1 MSRLIYG
8 TGPVT
13 ELVRS
18 RAKSITVLYAS
29 ERQRRAEA
37 VAEAKQ
43 RGVTIELRA
52 DAELDALVG
61 HGVRHQGLVAIA
73 GEYVYADLHDILA
86 RAAAGSEPAL
96 VVALDG
102 VQDPHNLG
110 AIARSAY
117 LLGAH
122 GLVVPRDRAAPVTP
136 VVTKASAGA
145 TEHLLIAQVTNLTR
159 ALGEL
164 KDAGL
169 WIAAVDATPEA
180 VPLRELD
187 ATGPLCLV
195 LGAEGTGVRP
205 VVARACDYAVVIPM
219 AGTGVGSLNVSVAAG
234 IALYEC
240 ATQRTRVSVS

>member
-1 MSRLIYG
+1 MSRLVYG

-18 RAKSITVLYAS
+18 RAKSITVLYVS
-29 ERQRRAEA
+29 DRQRRADA
-37 VAEAKQ
+37 AMEAKQ
-43 RGVTIELRA
+43 RGVTIEVRA
-52 DAELDALVG
+52 DAELDALAG
-61 HGVRHQGLVAIA
+61 RGARHQGLVAIA
-73 GEYVYADLHDILA
+73 GEYVYAELHDILA
-86 RAAAGSEPAL
+86 RAAGGSEPAL

-117 LLGAH
+117 VLGAH
-122 GLVVPRDRAAPVTP
+122 GLVVPRDRAAPVTS

-169 WIAAVDATPEA
+169 WIAAVAASSEA

-195 LGAEGTGVRP
+195 LGAEGSGVRP
-205 VVARACDYAVVIPM
+205 VVARACDYAIMIPM

-234 IALYEC
+234 VALYEVSR
-240 ATQRTRVSVS
+240 QRAK